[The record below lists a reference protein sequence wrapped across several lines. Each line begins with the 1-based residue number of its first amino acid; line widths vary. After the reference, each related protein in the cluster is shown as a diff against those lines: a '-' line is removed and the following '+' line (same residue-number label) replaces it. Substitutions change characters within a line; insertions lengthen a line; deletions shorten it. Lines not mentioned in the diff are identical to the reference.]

1 MFERFTE
8 GARTAVVS
16 AQSAAHEL
24 GDGRIGTEHV
34 LLGLVGGASGS
45 AARALAE
52 HGAGPEEVRG
62 AVRALERGHPA
73 PRRGLFGRRHLPFT
87 RTAKKALEL
96 ALREAI
102 RLNGRGAPIRTGHVL
117 LGLLRAEGRGAEALA
132 RLGADRAAL
141 RGTAERLLREA

>member
-8 GARTAVVS
+8 GARTAVTG
-16 AQSAAHEL
+16 AQEAAREL

-34 LLGLVGGASGS
+34 LLGLAGRAAGS

-52 HGAGPEEVRG
+52 HGAGPEELRG
-62 AVRALERGHPA
+62 AVRALDRGHPA
-73 PRRGLFGRRHLPFT
+73 PRRGLFGGRHLPFT

-102 RLNGRGAPIRTGHVL
+102 RLDRRGTSIRTGHVL
-117 LGLLRAEGRGAEALA
+117 LGLLRAEGRGTEALA
-132 RLGADRAAL
+132 RLGVDRAAL